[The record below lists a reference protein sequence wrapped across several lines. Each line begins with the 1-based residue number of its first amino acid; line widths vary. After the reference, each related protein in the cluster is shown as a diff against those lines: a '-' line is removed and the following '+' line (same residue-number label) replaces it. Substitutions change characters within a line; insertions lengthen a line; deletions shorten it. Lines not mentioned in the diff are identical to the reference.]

1 MKNFK
6 TIITDDG
13 RFQILKWNK
22 TSGQFEPHGR
32 TYPTQELAEKAA
44 KIEQE
49 MYDEEQTMCDEEN
62 Q

>member
-1 MKNFK
+1 MKDFK
-6 TIITDDG
+6 TVITDDG
-13 RFQILKWNK
+13 RFQVLKWNK
-22 TSGQFEPHGR
+22 ASGQFEPLGR

-49 MYDEEQTMCDEEN
+49 MYDEEQTLYDEEN